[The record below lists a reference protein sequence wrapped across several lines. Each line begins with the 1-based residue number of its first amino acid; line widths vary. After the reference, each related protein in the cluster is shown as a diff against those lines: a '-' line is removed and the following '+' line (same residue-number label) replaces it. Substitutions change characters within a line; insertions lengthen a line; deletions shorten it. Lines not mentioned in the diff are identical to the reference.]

1 MGNRT
6 IGKYFISILGVSL
19 LLFGVASAGSFAAD
33 QWLFGKRFGDHTYAG
48 PFDLSNQT
56 SREAE
61 IKLTSDL
68 LGMQDNLQADLVYQ
82 DTEIPLPADLVEYNP
97 SATVDQAETE
107 AENPLLATVS
117 EDGLRAL
124 LKQELP
130 MLTLSDGEITA
141 LAQGISDKLASGIMP
156 QSVHLADYLESSQP
170 TSAIASAELAV
181 DGFSVPMM
189 DIVEALDGHVLEP
202 KQPFSLL
209 AFTEETEPGLV
220 ADDELTLVAS
230 ALYEAALKTN
240 FWVEDRSIRTELLDG
255 VKPGFEAAVNRQLG
269 LDLKVTNPNDT
280 SYMIRS
286 KWSDGALHVSIVGLP
301 LRFAY
306 EPYVAETNT
315 FKPKTTIQY
324 NRDFAVGRVDELEKG
339 KDGLEVI
346 VQRKV
351 VEDGEVLNIEAVS
364 EDFYAPVARV
374 EEHALARPEQETG
387 TGDGS
392 AGSDGTGTDGQ
403 PSTDG
408 TANDGTGSTSDGST
422 NGNTDGGNSSGGN
435 ESQNGNTSNK
445 PPSGGT
451 GSGNG
456 GNNASGSKPPSG
468 NPDDAVG
475 NLNGKPSTKPESDG
489 HIYDKGGNL
498 IK

>member
-6 IGKYFISILGVSL
+6 IGKYFISVLGVSM

-48 PFDLSNQT
+48 PFDLSNKT

-68 LGMQDNLQADLVYQ
+68 LGMQENLQAELVYQ
-82 DTEIPLPADLVEYNP
+82 DTKIPVPADLIDYNP
-97 SATVDQAETE
+97 TATVDQAETE
-107 AENPLLATVS
+107 AENPLIASVNV
-117 EDGLRAL
+117 DGLRAL

-130 MLTLSDGEITA
+130 MLALSDSELSTVA
-141 LAQGISDKLASGIMP
+141 EAVSEKLSSGIMP
-156 QSVHLADYLESSQP
+156 QSVRLADYLESGQP
-170 TSAIASAELAV
+170 TAAIASADLAA
-181 DGFSVPMM
+181 DGFSIPMM
-189 DIVEALDGHVLEP
+189 DIIEALDGAALET
-202 KQPFSLL
+202 KKPFSLL

-220 ADDELTLVAS
+220 ADDELTIVAS
-230 ALYEAALKTN
+230 ALYEAVLKTN
-240 FWVEDRSIRTELLDG
+240 FWVEDRSISTELPDG
-255 VKPGFEAAVNRQLG
+255 VKPGFEAAINRQLG
-269 LDLKVTNPNDT
+269 LDFKVTNPNDT

-286 KWSDGALHVSIVGLP
+286 KWSDGALHISIVGLP

-339 KDGLEVI
+339 KNGLEVI

-351 VEDGEVLNIEAVS
+351 LEDGEVLNIEPVS
-364 EDFYAPVARV
+364 EDFYAPVASV
-374 EEHALARPEQETG
+374 EEHALVRPEQNDVT
-387 TGDGS
+387 
-392 AGSDGTGTDGQ
+392 SDGTAGSDGQ
-403 PSTDG
+403 PSTGDH
-408 TANDGTGSTSDGST
+408 TDSSTGSSDDGSDGRNPTGGSGSPNSNST
-422 NGNTDGGNSSGGN
+422 NKPPSGNSNSNSTGGNSSGG
-435 ESQNGNTSNK
+435 QKPNGS
-445 PPSGGT
+445 
-451 GSGNG
+451 
-456 GNNASGSKPPSG
+456 
-468 NPDDAVG
+468 PDDSVG
-475 NLNGKPSTKPESDG
+475 HIDGKPSAKPESDG